1 MNKRLLFSL
10 CAVVLMLLVPFS
22 SLALQNDPEVVVN
35 HVKSFSS
42 VDEELSSSEK
52 IYVDD
57 SLEEI
62 FAEFEAAASADEKIE
77 VDRIIDSVVLEDGSI
92 DVEAFVEIL
101 DEYEMSDCA
110 VPSRMGKD
118 ALFGIPS
125 ELLANFSA
133 WMIGKL
139 GWTYGGYLMLM
150 NIYGNVLDVF
160 NIVNLY
166 DQYFETLQLAFE
178 EVKSVLDVLFP
189 FHLWDIEMWTALFE
203 TNWQLIVSAVIILI
217 NVSMQWITF
226 LTGSGQYPDVI
237 QALVDVYTSAT
248 DFMTW
253 FNESHWQYP
262 ILIQGSVLDDS
273 GDPIVGAEVACR
285 GETAL
290 TNETGEFSFM
300 VSSEPT
306 EDDALQSQAWM
317 HNCQIT
323 VIYEES
329 SIEMP
334 GWASSAFSDGVLSWW
349 FEWTGEEAVVK
360 TLIAPNQSDSLESIS
375 QSMASETCE
384 SACVLLMC

>member
-1 MNKRLLFSL
+1 MNKKLLFSM

-22 SLALQNDPEVVVN
+22 SLALQSDPDVVVN
-35 HVKSFSS
+35 HVRSFSS
-42 VDEELSSSEK
+42 VEEEVKSSEK

-57 SLEEI
+57 SLEEMLS
-62 FAEFEAAASADEKIE
+62 EFRAAASGDEKVE
-77 VDRIIDSVVLEDGSI
+77 VDRIIDAVVLEDGSI
-92 DVEAFVEIL
+92 DIDAFVEVL
-101 DEYEMSDCA
+101 DDYDMGSCA
-110 VPSRMGKD
+110 VPTRVGQE
-118 ALFGIPS
+118 ALFGIPN

-133 WMIGKL
+133 WMLGKL

-150 NIYGNVLDVF
+150 NIYGNVLGVF

-178 EVKSVLDVLFP
+178 EVKNVLDVLFP

-203 TNWQLIVSAVIILI
+203 TNWQLIVSAVTILI
-217 NVSMQWITF
+217 DVSMQWINF
-226 LTGSGQYPDVI
+226 LMGTGQYPDVV
-237 QALVDVYTSAT
+237 QALVDAYASAT

-253 FNESHWQYP
+253 FDEKHWQYP
-262 ILIQGSVLDDS
+262 ILIEGNVLDDS
-273 GDPIVGAEVACR
+273 ENPIVGALVSCR

-317 HNCQIT
+317 HNCMIT
-323 VIYEES
+323 ITYEES

-334 GWASSAFSDGVLSWW
+334 RWASSAFSDGVLSWW
-349 FEWTGEEAVVK
+349 FEWTGEESVEN
-360 TLIAPNQSDSLESIS
+360 TPITPDQSDSLESMS
-375 QSMASETCE
+375 HSMASETCE
-384 SACVLLMC
+384 SASILLMC

>member
-22 SLALQNDPEVVVN
+22 SLALQSDPEVVVN

-42 VDEELSSSEK
+42 VNEEVESSEK

-62 FAEFEAAASADEKIE
+62 IIEFESAASGEEKVE
-77 VDRIIDSVVLEDGSI
+77 VDRIIGSVVLEDGSI
-92 DVEAFVEIL
+92 DVDAFVEIL
-101 DEYEMSDCA
+101 DEYEMGDCT
-110 VPSRMGKD
+110 VPSRVGKE

-133 WMIGKL
+133 WMLGKL
-139 GWTYGGYLMLM
+139 GWTYGGYVMLM
-150 NIYGNVLDVF
+150 NIYGNVLGVF

-166 DQYFETLQLAFE
+166 DQYFETLKLAFE

-189 FHLWDIEMWTALFE
+189 FHLWDVEMWTALFE
-203 TNWQLIVSAVIILI
+203 TNWQLIVSAVTILI
-217 NVSMQWITF
+217 DVSMQWITF

-237 QALVDVYTSAT
+237 QALVDAYTSAT

-253 FNESHWQYP
+253 FDEKHWLYP

-285 GETAL
+285 GESAL
-290 TNETGEFSFM
+290 TNETGQFSFM

-306 EDDALQSQAWM
+306 EDDALQSQAWW
-317 HNCQIT
+317 HNCQMT
-323 VIYEES
+323 VTYEES

-334 GWASSAFSDGVLSWW
+334 RWASSAFSDGVLSWW
-349 FEWTGEEAVVK
+349 FEWTGEEEVDIIQ
-360 TLIAPNQSDSLESIS
+360 IAPNQSDSLESMS
-375 QSMASETCE
+375 HSMASETCE
-384 SACVLLMC
+384 SASVLLMC